1 MLNVISVETAVTISR
16 SLACRISRTE
26 VLSLSALPGLVTAED
41 VFCPEDVPGF
51 ARSTMDGYAVVAA
64 DVFGAG
70 ESSPADLTVT
80 GEVLMGEPAAMSLTR
95 GECVKIPTGGMLPA
109 GADAVVPVEYTDPD
123 FDTCLVYRAVS
134 PWENVVRAGDDAQ
147 KGGLLLA
154 AGTRLTPADV
164 GVLAAAGVTECA
176 VLARPTVG
184 VLSTG
189 NEIVPAEAPAPPGR
203 VRDVNSHL
211 LEALCRACGCE
222 TRRYGIVPDEEAAL
236 TDALRQA
243 ARENDLVLLSGGS
256 SAGEK
261 DLTARVIA
269 KLGEVK
275 AHGIA
280 MKPGKPTV
288 IGAIGETPVFG
299 LPGHPAACYFVTDV
313 LVRPCIEV
321 LSGAPLP
328 RRTTTAVITEN
339 ISSNHGREE
348 YLCVSLR
355 DGTATPVYGKSGV
368 VSQLSAADGYIRVER
383 DCEGLRRG
391 EAVTVFL
398 FS

>member
-1 MLNVISVETAVTISR
+1 MLNVISVENAVTLSR
-16 SLACRISRTE
+16 SLARRVKRTE
-26 VLSLSALPGLVTAED
+26 RLPLSALPGRVAAED

-51 ARSTMDGYAVVAA
+51 ARSTMDGYAVIAA

-80 GEVLMGEPAAMSLTR
+80 GEILMGEPAAMAITR
-95 GECVKIPTGGMLPA
+95 GECAKIPTGGMLPA
-109 GADAVVPVEYTDPD
+109 GADAVIPVEYTDPD

-154 AGTRLTPADV
+154 AGTRLTAADV

-176 VLARPTVG
+176 VFARPSVG
-184 VLSTG
+184 ILSTG
-189 NEIVPAEAPAPPGR
+189 NEVVPAEAPVPPGK
-203 VRDVNSHL
+203 VRDVNAHL

-222 TRRYGIVPDEEAAL
+222 TRRYGIVPDDETALTAAL
-236 TDALRQA
+236 QKA
-243 ARENDLVLLSGGS
+243 AGENDLALLSGGS

-261 DLTARVIA
+261 DLTARVMA
-269 KLGEVK
+269 ALGEVK
-275 AHGIA
+275 AHGVA

-288 IGAIGETPVFG
+288 IGRIGGTPVFG

-313 LVRPCIEV
+313 LVRPCIEA

-328 RRTTTAVITEN
+328 RRAVTAVISEN
-339 ISSNHGREE
+339 VSSNHGREE

-368 VSQLSAADGYIRVER
+368 VSQLSAADGYIRVAR

-391 EAVTVFL
+391 ETVTVFL
-398 FS
+398 F